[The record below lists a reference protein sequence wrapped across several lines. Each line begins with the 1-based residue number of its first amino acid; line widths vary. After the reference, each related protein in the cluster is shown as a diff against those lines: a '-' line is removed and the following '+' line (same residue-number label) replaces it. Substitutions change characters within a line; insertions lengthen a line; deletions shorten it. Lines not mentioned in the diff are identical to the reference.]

1 MYSMKNRQENQV
13 PDSSKRVKIAT
24 RVVGKAIPNF
34 EIPQFIKLQVSE
46 LRQTKKKKKE
56 VCNNYQRITPKK
68 GGGL

>member
-46 LRQTKKKKKE
+46 LRQTKKKKK
-56 VCNNYQRITPKK
+56 RSM
-68 GGGL
+68 